1 MTRMTFC
8 YYLAFGSYNIF
19 VISFGIMYLSFSYI
33 CKYGLF
39 CNLFVPVNKNI
50 AQTLFTYF
58 GWQQCINAMNFLSL
72 TCDFA
77 LLRNSVTICT
87 KYWSHQFWQ
96 HKPDIKEKMLLPRQ
110 TNNSDWCILKSFTS
124 FKSGMRYKTKNSIN
138 ILVLKIDPSTVNPH
152 AHPEH
157 LLVAVCYY
165 TLQISLKN
173 HLMSYS
179 LLYHWQICRKPYIL
193 ICEPWINM
201 YNCIVLTTLQFLWIN
216 VCIKWYGAS

>member
-1 MTRMTFC
+1 
-8 YYLAFGSYNIF
+8 
-19 VISFGIMYLSFSYI
+19 MYLSFSYI

-58 GWQQCINAMNFLSL
+58 GWQQCINALSFLSL

-87 KYWSHQFWQ
+87 KYWLHQFWQ

-124 FKSGMRYKTKNSIN
+124 FKSGMRYKTKNSIH

-165 TLQISLKN
+165 TLQINFFKTVFYLTLLFGTVLKIIVKFDLKN
-173 HLMSYS
+173 KFRKEIWRSSPHYRFEILMHVY
-179 LLYHWQICRKPYIL
+179 LIL
-193 ICEPWINM
+193 FRGNI
-201 YNCIVLTTLQFLWIN
+201 
-216 VCIKWYGAS
+216 